1 MAKYQAGKE
10 YAVVLLGTTLV
21 AAAFQLFLVPNQIA
35 AGGISGLGVILF
47 HLFGLPVGLTIFF
60 LNLPLFIL
68 AARLFGGSFIARGLF
83 GAATLSLM
91 VELLVFLP
99 AVTKDLLLASLYG
112 GALMG
117 VGVALVFRARG
128 STGGTVLAAQVLNK
142 LFGFTM
148 GQSLLSVDFL
158 VIALAGIVF
167 SLELAMYAL
176 ISLFVSSRV
185 IDLVQEGISSSKAAL
200 IISSRTEII
209 VDKILLELNRG
220 ATILD
225 GRGAYTGH
233 ARELVLTVV
242 SQSEVQRL
250 KTIVQEVDQ
259 RAFVILGNAHEVLG
273 EGFKVSKLRK
283 ADLGN

>member
-1 MAKYQAGKE
+1 MAKYRAGKE
-10 YAVVLLGTTLV
+10 YAAVLLGTTLV
-21 AAAFQLFLVPNQIA
+21 AAAFQLFLIPNQIA

-47 HLFGLPVGLTIFF
+47 HLLGLPVGLTIFF
-60 LNLPLFIL
+60 LNLPLFLL

-83 GAATLSLM
+83 GAVTLSLM

-99 AVTKDLLLASLYG
+99 VVTEDLLLASLYG

-142 LFGFTM
+142 LFGFTV

-158 VIALAGIVF
+158 VVAFAGIVF

-200 IISSRTEII
+200 IITSQTEII
-209 VDKILLELNRG
+209 ADKILQDLNRG
-220 ATILD
+220 ATIFS
-225 GRGAYTGH
+225 GRGAYTGQG
-233 ARELVLTVV
+233 REMVLTVV
-242 SQSEVQRL
+242 SQAELSRL
-250 KTIVQEVDQ
+250 KAIVQEVDK
-259 RAFVILGNAHEVLG
+259 RAFVIVGNANEVLG
-273 EGFKVSKLRK
+273 EGFKVAKL
-283 ADLGN
+283 